1 MSHADPS
8 RAKNRNVTLA
18 IVAIFV
24 TYFANF
30 AAMQLLSQARP
41 RIAADLNCMS
51 LYSWLIA
58 VPALASAFVTLLF
71 GKLSDMYG
79 RRPIMIT
86 SLSIFLVGQVGSALA
101 QTFGQM
107 IVAMTVS
114 AFGRGAIATL
124 CFAVLGD
131 LFAPAERGRWAG
143 LLNIPSG
150 IAALAGPTLSGLLV
164 DTVGWRWGYWIG
176 VPFVGLSLISTI
188 IGVPKLSEEDKKEHT
203 IDYLGA
209 VLLAVASSTMLLGF
223 SWAGATYPWGSP
235 VILGL
240 FGTSVVFWVLFIRA
254 EYGAEEPF
262 LDPEVLTNRTFI
274 TASFAALISIL
285 SLVTITAYL
294 PLFLQG
300 VMGTSATL
308 SGQIITPFS
317 VLVAFMGVF
326 AGMLIS
332 KTGKYKW
339 MYVAGYGIWVPAMFL
354 LVFLNAESPPA
365 LAWIATIAAGLG
377 QGTIPTINSL
387 VVQYAVPK
395 RLLGVATGGIFFFVM
410 LGMAM
415 SPAILG
421 AALNTTYGAALEAAL
436 PEGIENVA
444 EGSVAA
450 ALNDPQI
457 LLSPRAMTDLRNT
470 CSVVED
476 GEALFE
482 QSVDAVR
489 GALEAGLQRVFLI
502 AAVGMVVSFLMILT
516 IPQIPISKP
525 EDMAPPPEP
534 DGDA

>member
-1 MSHADPS
+1 
-8 RAKNRNVTLA
+8 
-18 IVAIFV
+18 VAVFA
-24 TYFANF
+24 TYFANY
-30 AAMQLLSQARP
+30 AAMQLLSVARP
-41 RIAADLNCMS
+41 RIAADLNCMP

-58 VPALASAFVTLLF
+58 VPSLASAFVTLLF

-86 SLSIFLVGQVGSALA
+86 SLAVFLVGQAGSALA
-101 QTFGQM
+101 QSFNSM

-150 IAALAGPTLSGLLV
+150 IAALAGPTISGLLV
-164 DTVGWRWGYWIG
+164 DTIGWRWGFWISIPI
-176 VPFVGLSLISTI
+176 VAISLVTVLV
-188 IGVPKLSEEDKKEHT
+188 GVPKLSEEEKKEHT

-223 SWAGATYPWGSP
+223 SWAGATYPWSSP

-240 FGTSVVFWVLFIRA
+240 FGTSIVFWVLFIRA
-254 EYGAEEPF
+254 EYSAEEPF
-262 LDPEVLTNRTFI
+262 LDPEVLTNRTFL
-274 TASFAALISIL
+274 TASFAGLFSLLGMMAIL
-285 SLVTITAYL
+285 AYL

-317 VLVAFMGVF
+317 VLTAFMGVL
-326 AGMLIS
+326 AGMLIA
-332 KTGKYKW
+332 KTEKYKW
-339 MYVAGYGIWVPAMFL
+339 MYIVGYGILVGSMVL

-365 LAWIATIAAGLG
+365 LAWIVTFSAGLG
-377 QGTIPTINSL
+377 LGTIPTINTL
-387 VVQYAVPK
+387 VVQYAVPR
-395 RLLGVATGGIFFFVM
+395 RLLGVATGGIYFFVM

-415 SPAILG
+415 APAILG
-421 AALNTTYGAALEAAL
+421 AALNTTYAGTLEAAL

-457 LLSPRAMTDLRNT
+457 LLSPAAMTDLRQA
-470 CSVVED
+470 CSLEQD
-476 GEALFE
+476 GEVLFE
-482 QSVDAVR
+482 QSVEAVR
-489 GALEAGLQRVFLI
+489 GALEAGLQRTFLI
-502 AAVGMVVSFLMILT
+502 AAVGMVVSFLLILT

-525 EDMAPPPEP
+525 EDMAPPPESEGQ
-534 DGDA
+534 D